1 MGKTRK
7 YDYSLMFITLG
18 IVVFLAAIIAMNGET
33 APDFIN
39 NLLLTIYKSPVG
51 LFILVFTLFC
61 LFWVLWI
68 GFSKYGNI
76 RLGHGKPEYSNFQYI
91 SMNICA
97 GLGVTALIYSFIE

>member
-61 LFWVLWI
+61 LFWVLWD
-68 GFSKYGNI
+68 
-76 RLGHGKPEYSNFQYI
+76 RLQQVRQHSPGPRQTGIQQLPIHLHEHLRRLR
-91 SMNICA
+91 CHRA
-97 GLGVTALIYSFIE
+97 DLLLH